1 MRACLPF
8 FRLARPA
15 RLVAAVVAPCLLGG
29 CISLA
34 AKPPASLLL
43 VSTANPVPVDV
54 AASAATAHTIAIS
67 VPVVPQ
73 ALATQRVPVQTS
85 ANSIAYVKGALWA
98 EPPARLFARLLSDT
112 VTART
117 GRLVL
122 SPSQAL
128 SDPGARLSGELRNFT
143 LDENGHQAIVTYDAA
158 LQREAGA
165 PFEKRRFEMREPVG
179 AITPAEAAAALSRA
193 ANRVA
198 EQVADW
204 VGR

>member
-1 MRACLPF
+1 MRADLFFCRPF
-8 FRLARPA
+8 RPA
-15 RLVAAVVAPCLLGG
+15 RLLATAIAPCLLGG

-34 AKPPASLLL
+34 AKPPAALLL
-43 VSTANPVPVDV
+43 VSTANPVPVNV
-54 AASAATAHTIAIS
+54 AASAATARTISIS
-67 VPVVPQ
+67 VPAVPQ

-85 ANSIAYVKGALWA
+85 ANSIAYVKDALWA

-143 LDENGHQAIVTYDAA
+143 IDEGTHQAIVTYDAA
-158 LQREAGA
+158 LLRGTDM

-179 AITPAEAAAALSRA
+179 AITPAAAATSLSRA